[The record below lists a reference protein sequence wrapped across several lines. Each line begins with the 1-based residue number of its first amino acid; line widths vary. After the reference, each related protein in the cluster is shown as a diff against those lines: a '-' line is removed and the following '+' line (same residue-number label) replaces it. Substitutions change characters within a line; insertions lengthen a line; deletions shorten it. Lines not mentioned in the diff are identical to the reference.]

1 MIAHA
6 DKRVLK
12 EWLVLKSP
20 ENDQANRCCD
30 IFRRPD
36 GSFGFEELRR
46 DPEDQGSWTPMGF
59 HSGKRFATQ
68 AEAKAAALKAVPWL
82 RELASPTGR

>member
-6 DKRVLK
+6 EKRVLK
-12 EWLVLKSP
+12 DWVVLESP
-20 ENDQANRCCD
+20 ENDEHNRCVD

-59 HSGKRFATQ
+59 QSGKRFASQ
-68 AEAKAAALKAVPWL
+68 AEAKAAAMRAVPWL
-82 RELASPTGR
+82 SEVL